1 MPNHCKDGPH
11 QAVANGRKGASKVAS
26 KVRREQA
33 VVAHERFVR
42 VARQTQRAFAAP
54 LPVVEITGKDYR

>member
-11 QAVANGRKGASKVAS
+11 QAVANGREGASKVAS

-33 VVAHERFVR
+33 VMEHERFVL

-54 LPVVEITGKDYR
+54 LPVCEFTGKDYR